1 MSSALAAFE
10 DFFFRQPSPDPAVV
24 AAVTVLYTTSST
36 PPQPPPAAP
45 GLDLALQAVA
55 PHLTSDDRAAW
66 ISALAEPLL
75 TADITTPRRVA
86 AFLGECSAESGG
98 LLELEENLNYSAAR
112 LCEVWPNRFRS
123 AEAAEACAMSPE
135 VLANRVY
142 ADRMGN
148 GDEASGDGWRFHG
161 RGLIQITGRT
171 TYAQFAQ
178 ATNMTLD
185 QAVDQAVTQA
195 GAASSAAWFWTA
207 HELNTLADTWSI
219 DLLTRKI
226 NGGTDGAAERSRLCE
241 AALQAIGA

>member
-1 MSSALAAFE
+1 MSGALAAFE
-10 DFFFRQPSPDPAVV
+10 DFFFKQPSPDPAVA
-24 AAVTVLYTTSST
+24 AAVTVLYATSSS
-36 PPQPPPAAP
+36 PPEPP
-45 GLDLALQAVA
+45 GLDPALQAVA
-55 PHLTSDDRAAW
+55 PHLTSADRAAW

-75 TADITTPRRVA
+75 AAGITTPRRVA
-86 AFLGECSAESGG
+86 AFLGQCSAESGG
-98 LLELEENLNYSAAR
+98 LLELEENLSYSAAR
-112 LCEVWPNRFRS
+112 LCEVWPNRFPS
-123 AEAAEACAMSPE
+123 TEAAEACAMQPE

-161 RGLIQITGRT
+161 RGQIQITGRT